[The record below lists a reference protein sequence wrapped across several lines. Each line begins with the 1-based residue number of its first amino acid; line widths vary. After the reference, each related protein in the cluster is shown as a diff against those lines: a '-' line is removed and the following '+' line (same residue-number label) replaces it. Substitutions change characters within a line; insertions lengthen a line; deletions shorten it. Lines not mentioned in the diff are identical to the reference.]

1 MRTIKSQLID
11 CQLNNL
17 FKICLMKM
25 HLGDIIKEKAKE
37 RQKSIP
43 DIADYLATGTRNLYK
58 ILKENNLKVDELLK
72 ISQFL
77 NYNFFKDVQ
86 PLKVADETDL
96 KIVEESNTNYKKKSS
111 GGKELTIRFDVK
123 YNTDNAENLGRF
135 MMHVDAIG
143 EKLGFKLT

>member
-1 MRTIKSQLID
+1 
-11 CQLNNL
+11 
-17 FKICLMKM
+17 MKM

-43 DIADYLATGTRNLYK
+43 DIADHLATGTRNLYK

-77 NYNFFKDVQ
+77 NYDFFKEVNPLAAKEDVE
-86 PLKVADETDL
+86 LHL
-96 KIVEESNTNYKKKSS
+96 VEDSEIEFREIKT

-123 YNTDNAENLGRF
+123 YNTENAENLGKF

-143 EKLGFKLT
+143 DKLGFKLT